1 MNIVALCRRNRYAV
15 YLLTAFLTIAGLMA
29 IFRLPSNIYPE
40 LNFPRI
46 VVLAHSGDLAPD
58 TMLLTITRPI
68 EESVSTVLG
77 VRRVRSKTIRG
88 DSEIS
93 VQFNPDMDMQ
103 YALQLV
109 QANVSQVRASLP
121 PNTEMQVDR
130 VSPAV
135 FPVLSL
141 ILNGNVPDADLRDDA
156 YYILR
161 PLFSRVPGVGLI
173 QVQAT
178 DTREVSVIVD
188 PQKMLAHK
196 LSLVDLSNELKATN
210 EVNSVGRLSK
220 DYSQYLVLATSQFTN
235 LDDIRNTVVAIENNV
250 PIRVRDLAEVRDG
263 VEDRRTLIT
272 GNGQPAALI
281 NISRQ
286 IGGNILQL
294 TSDIKAQVRDLGS
307 AIPKTLRISVVY
319 DLAEFVS
326 ESIGSVRDAILIG
339 ALLAVLI
346 LLGFLRDLR
355 TTLVAAISLPLSVI
369 GTFFFLKEFGGTLN
383 LMSLGGLAIAIGLII
398 DDAVV
403 IIENIYRHLG
413 MGEDPAQ
420 AAESGTREL
429 LGAVAGSTATTLV
442 VFLPLSLLKG
452 VVGEFF
458 TALCMTLGVS
468 VLLSLVFAVTIIP
481 LFSLRFLSSHTHR
494 AESSRFIDPVNRAY
508 EKMVRW
514 SLRRRGIVVIATVA
528 SIILGVVVYTQLQT
542 GFLPEMDEGGY
553 VLDYVTPPGTSLDE
567 TNRIL
572 TEVERRVAAMPET
585 AAFSR
590 RTGAEMGLYA
600 TEQNTGDILVKLKP
614 VCHWPRTWIGCPA
627 SERQRGAEEVMG
639 DMRQQIAK
647 NIPGINVEFSQI
659 LQDMLG
665 DLEGSSDPVEVK
677 LFGNNM
683 TQLEQLAGEIEPR
696 LEKIPGLVDFAGIHK
711 GNPEIVFHVNPDLA
725 GRDGLTTD
733 QVTQQVSAGLLGIS
747 ETEMRQADRTIP
759 IRLRFPDSF
768 RGNYANLL
776 EFPIVTPS
784 KQIVPLSSI
793 ATVQEVRGESQLK
806 RENQRLMVTVTARLE
821 NRDLGSAVRDV
832 QQLLNKTQFPLG
844 TSYEIGGQYES
855 QQSSFHDLLS
865 VLGLALGA
873 VFIVLVI
880 QFRSFAP
887 SLIILSAAPLSL
899 VGVFAMLWITG
910 TPLNVSS
917 FMGIILMVGLVVKN
931 GIILFEYVHKL
942 WEEEKLPLDEALVAA
957 GKIRIRPILMTT
969 LATLFGLLPLALGI
983 GSGAELQKP
992 LALAVIGGLLL
1003 STFITLLV
1011 MPVFYSLLERKGATS

>member
-319 DLAEFVS
+319 DLAEFV
-326 ESIGSVRDAILIG
+326 
-339 ALLAVLI
+339 
-346 LLGFLRDLR
+346 
-355 TTLVAAISLPLSVI
+355 
-369 GTFFFLKEFGGTLN
+369 
-383 LMSLGGLAIAIGLII
+383 
-398 DDAVV
+398 
-403 IIENIYRHLG
+403 
-413 MGEDPAQ
+413 
-420 AAESGTREL
+420 
-429 LGAVAGSTATTLV
+429 
-442 VFLPLSLLKG
+442 
-452 VVGEFF
+452 
-458 TALCMTLGVS
+458 
-468 VLLSLVFAVTIIP
+468 
-481 LFSLRFLSSHTHR
+481 
-494 AESSRFIDPVNRAY
+494 
-508 EKMVRW
+508 
-514 SLRRRGIVVIATVA
+514 
-528 SIILGVVVYTQLQT
+528 
-542 GFLPEMDEGGY
+542 
-553 VLDYVTPPGTSLDE
+553 
-567 TNRIL
+567 
-572 TEVERRVAAMPET
+572 
-585 AAFSR
+585 
-590 RTGAEMGLYA
+590 
-600 TEQNTGDILVKLKP
+600 
-614 VCHWPRTWIGCPA
+614 
-627 SERQRGAEEVMG
+627 
-639 DMRQQIAK
+639 
-647 NIPGINVEFSQI
+647 
-659 LQDMLG
+659 
-665 DLEGSSDPVEVK
+665 
-677 LFGNNM
+677 
-683 TQLEQLAGEIEPR
+683 
-696 LEKIPGLVDFAGIHK
+696 
-711 GNPEIVFHVNPDLA
+711 
-725 GRDGLTTD
+725 
-733 QVTQQVSAGLLGIS
+733 
-747 ETEMRQADRTIP
+747 
-759 IRLRFPDSF
+759 
-768 RGNYANLL
+768 
-776 EFPIVTPS
+776 
-784 KQIVPLSSI
+784 
-793 ATVQEVRGESQLK
+793 
-806 RENQRLMVTVTARLE
+806 
-821 NRDLGSAVRDV
+821 
-832 QQLLNKTQFPLG
+832 
-844 TSYEIGGQYES
+844 
-855 QQSSFHDLLS
+855 
-865 VLGLALGA
+865 
-873 VFIVLVI
+873 
-880 QFRSFAP
+880 
-887 SLIILSAAPLSL
+887 
-899 VGVFAMLWITG
+899 
-910 TPLNVSS
+910 
-917 FMGIILMVGLVVKN
+917 
-931 GIILFEYVHKL
+931 
-942 WEEEKLPLDEALVAA
+942 
-957 GKIRIRPILMTT
+957 
-969 LATLFGLLPLALGI
+969 
-983 GSGAELQKP
+983 
-992 LALAVIGGLLL
+992 
-1003 STFITLLV
+1003 
-1011 MPVFYSLLERKGATS
+1011 